1 MGEQR
6 IASLSDLPAGALR
19 LVKAGDKRLAV
30 VRTGD
35 GVFALD
41 NACPHQGYALV
52 QGELKDGTVTC
63 HWHNWKFRVRDGACV
78 LGEESVRSYPVRIE
92 GDDVIADLTD
102 PSNDE
107 IRPRLL
113 ASLRRGI
120 ARHEVGRMSRDVV
133 RLLRAAANPAELV
146 WEAVAY
152 GAPRAE
158 YGWGHALA
166 TATDC
171 LALVDRYEGDARAL
185 PIMQGIAAI
194 TEVELRRPVRPQPAP
209 ATSLPHDP
217 RSAFRAA
224 VEAEDV
230 DRAEAMVLAAIEAG
244 YDGDELAR
252 WFVESVSDH
261 HLGYGHM
268 AIYTQKAFE
277 LVGRLGWDRAATV
290 LPHLVP
296 ALVYGTRED
305 KLPYM
310 RPFMKALATLDLEK
324 LAKVDADPAW
334 RDDDRRLRDALLGH
348 EKLAPVRAVERALLD
363 GAGVDG
369 VLDAVVAAAAERML
383 RYDVRLDFDPHVEFG
398 WLDITHAIT
407 YANAVRWAWHRHPG
421 PDTVRLALFSAFQA
435 NYSGRAEWKVATAS
449 GTAPRTPRVEPRDD
463 GNLQTAVEA
472 QDEAGSVALAA
483 GLPLATATD
492 QLERAALSDRA
503 SSFIVAAHFV
513 KTSRAAGEEAARTGD
528 PLPVAAVARFMSAPR
543 LERFVA
549 RNVYEAVDFV
559 SGRRTD
565 RENEI

>member
-1 MGEQR
+1 MSEQR
-6 IASLSDLPAGALR
+6 IASLSDLPTGTLR

-63 HWHNWKFRVRDGACV
+63 HWHNWKFRMRDGACV
-78 LGEESVRSYPVRIE
+78 LGEESVRSYPIRIE

-102 PSNDE
+102 PSDDE

-120 ARHEVGRMSRDVV
+120 ERHEVGRMSRDVV
-133 RLLRAAANPAELV
+133 RLLRAATNPAELV

-185 PIMQGIAAI
+185 PIMQGIAGI
-194 TEVELRRPVRPQPAP
+194 TESELRRPLRPQPRP
-209 ATSLPHDP
+209 ATSLPHDA
-217 RSAFRAA
+217 RAAFRAA
-224 VEAEDV
+224 VEGEDV
-230 DRAEAMVLAAIEAG
+230 DVAEALVLAAIDAG
-244 YDGDELAR
+244 YDQDELTR

-277 LVGRLGWDRAATV
+277 LVGKLGWDRAATV

-296 ALVYGTRED
+296 AVVYGTRED

-310 RPFMKALATLDLEK
+310 RPFMKALATLDIEK
-324 LAKVDADPAW
+324 LANVDADPAW
-334 RDDDRRLRDALLGH
+334 RDDDRVLRDALLGPDKQ
-348 EKLAPVRAVERALLD
+348 EPVRAVERAILD

-369 VLDAVVAAAAERML
+369 VLDAVVATAAERML
-383 RYDVRLDFDPHVEFG
+383 RYDVRLDFDPHVEFAG
-398 WLDITHAIT
+398 STSRTPSPTRTRCGGHGTSIPVPTRRGSRCSPPSRRTTRA
-407 YANAVRWAWHRHPG
+407 AR
-421 PDTVRLALFSAFQA
+421 
-435 NYSGRAEWKVATAS
+435 SGRRWRRMARHAHRRWSHAT
-449 GTAPRTPRVEPRDD
+449 
-463 GNLQTAVEA
+463 
-472 QDEAGSVALAA
+472 
-483 GLPLATATD
+483 TATCSPRSRHRTR
-492 QLERAALSDRA
+492 QARSPSPSDCP
-503 SSFIVAAHFV
+503 
-513 KTSRAAGEEAARTGD
+513 SRPRPTNS
-528 PLPVAAVARFMSAPR
+528 SAPR
-543 LERFVA
+543 SATA
-549 RNVYEAVDFV
+549 R
-559 SGRRTD
+559 RRSSSPRTS
-565 RENEI
+565 